1 MQLTEAKE
9 LLKKYL
15 DGNASNDEILL
26 LESWYLQYEL
36 KELPAINEIER
47 GKQLDKI
54 RNVIIA
60 HSDRDK
66 VKGKTIPL
74 WPRIAVAASV
84 LFVLSVSGYFLLR
97 KPTVKQQVAVT
108 QIHDL
113 APGSNKAILTLANGK
128 QIVLTGAQNGKLAVQ
143 GNTAINKTAD
153 GQVVYNATAENTT
166 AELIYN
172 TMSTPRGGQ
181 YHLILADGTN
191 VWLNAASSIKY
202 PAAFTGKSR
211 EVEITGEAYFEVAH
225 NKALPFRVI
234 SKGQT
239 IEVLGT
245 RFNVN
250 SYSDEP
256 TMKTTLFEGSVK
268 IGKDNQTVV
277 LKPGQQA
284 IIMNNGN
291 SPAIEVMNSAD
302 TDQVLAW
309 KNGEFSFN
317 ETDLQTVMRQ
327 IGRWYDVDIEY
338 DGRIPVDH
346 LSGTF
351 SRNLNASKALALL
364 KFTGINFKIE
374 GRKIIVK

>member
-1 MQLTEAKE
+1 MQQTEARE

-26 LESWYLQYEL
+26 LESWYLQFEL
-36 KELPAINEIER
+36 KELPAINEVEG

-54 RNVIIA
+54 RSIIIT
-60 HSDRDK
+60 HSDK
-66 VKGKTIPL
+66 VKGKTILL

-97 KPTVKQQVAVT
+97 KATVKQQVAVT
-108 QIHDL
+108 QMHDL

-128 QIVLTGAQNGKLAVQ
+128 QIVLTGAQNGKLATQ

-153 GQVVYNATAENTT
+153 GQVVYDATAANTT

-181 YHLILADGTN
+181 YHLTLADGTD

-202 PAAFTGKSR
+202 PTAFTGNSR

-225 NKALPFRVI
+225 NKAMPFRVT

-250 SYSDEP
+250 AYNDEP
-256 TMKTTLFEGSVK
+256 VMKTTLFEGSVK
-268 IGKDNQTVV
+268 IGKDKQTVM

-284 IIMNNGN
+284 IIVNNSN
-291 SPAIEVMNSAD
+291 ASAIEVMNNAD

-351 SRNLNASKALALL
+351 SRNMNASKALTLL